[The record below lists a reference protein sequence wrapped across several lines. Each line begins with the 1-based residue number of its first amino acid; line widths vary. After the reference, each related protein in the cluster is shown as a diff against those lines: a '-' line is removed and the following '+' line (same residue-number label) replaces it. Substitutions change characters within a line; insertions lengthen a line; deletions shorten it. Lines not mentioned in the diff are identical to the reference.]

1 MKTMKNNRMQKTKL
15 IASLLA
21 VAGLAG
27 CQATAPS
34 RVTYENIKAEMRA
47 DVARAQTAPQRQPD
61 AVADALL
68 PPVAAMSTRLPRAR
82 AAMEER
88 FNVAFNGVPVH
99 QFYNSLVEGTRYN
112 MLVHPEVSGTISANL
127 KDVTMLEALDAIR
140 EMYGYDYKVEG
151 TRISIRPLTMQTR
164 VFQVNYLIGS
174 RRGGSNLRVTS
185 SSVSSANSGSQG
197 NDNQNNQNNQNSN
210 NRNNNNNN
218 GNNGNNG
225 DSSSQESSAVTTS
238 TNSEFWTE
246 LKAAVEAIVGSV
258 GANAA
263 GRTVVV
269 SPQSGIVVVRG
280 MPDDLRNVDA
290 YLKASQLS
298 VNRQVILEAKIL
310 EVELN
315 DGYQMGINW
324 AAFSTFR
331 DGSRRVSAGLLQP
344 GTALFPG
351 PGAGGTPGSISTV
364 GPAGVSAVAG
374 SAIAAATAAAGSLFG
389 LAFQTNNF
397 ATLISFLE
405 SQGSVH
411 VLSSPRIA
419 TMNNQK
425 AVLKIGT
432 DEFYVTGVTSTTN
445 QNLNGTNSTTPS
457 VTLQPFFSG
466 VVLDVTPQID
476 SAGNITLHVHPSV
489 SQVQTVNKG
498 INLGAAGSLSL
509 PLAASSTSEMDSIV
523 RGQDGKVIAIGG
535 LMRQSSSGD
544 ASGLPGAQDVPVL
557 GALFRNKARSNN
569 KRELVVLIKPTIV
582 DGNSQAAWAQD
593 MMNATQRIEHLDPR
607 QQGDQN

>member
-1 MKTMKNNRMQKTKL
+1 MKNNRMQKTKL
-15 IASLLA
+15 IVSLLA
-21 VAGLAG
+21 IAGLAG

-34 RVTYENIKAEMRA
+34 RVTYENIKAEMKA
-47 DVARAQTAPQRQPD
+47 DVARAQASPVRQPD

-68 PPVAAMSTRLPRAR
+68 PPVSAMSTRLPRAR

-88 FNVAFNGVPVH
+88 FNVAFNNVPVH

-140 EMYGYDYKVEG
+140 EMYGYDYKMEG
-151 TRISIRPLTMQTR
+151 TRISIKPLTMQTR
-164 VFQVNYLIGS
+164 VFQVNYLIGN

-185 SSVSSANSGSQG
+185 SSVSSAGNSGQG
-197 NDNQNNQNNQNSN
+197 NEGQNNQNANNGNNGN

-218 GNNGNNG
+218 NGNSG
-225 DSSSQESSAVTTS
+225 GISQESSAVSTT

-246 LKAAVEAIVGSV
+246 LKAAVEAIVGT
-258 GANAA
+258 GAATKD

-269 SPQSGIVVVRG
+269 SPQSGVVVVRG
-280 MPDDLRNVDA
+280 MPEDLRNVDA

-331 DGSRRVSAGLLQP
+331 NGSQRVSAGLVQP
-344 GTALFPG
+344 GTTLFPG
-351 PGAGGTPGSISTV
+351 PGANGTPGTISSV
-364 GPAGVSAVAG
+364 VPGVNAVAG
-374 SAIAAATAAAGSLFG
+374 SAIAAASAAAGSLFG

-445 QNLNGTNSTTPS
+445 TNLTGANTTTPS

-476 SAGNITLHVHPSV
+476 HLGNITLHVHPSV

-498 INLGAAGSLSL
+498 INLGSAGSLTL

-557 GALFRNKARSNN
+557 GALFRNKVRSNQ

-582 DGNSQAAWAQD
+582 DANSQAAWAQD
-593 MMNATQRIEHLDPR
+593 MMGTTRRIEQLDPR

>member
-1 MKTMKNNRMQKTKL
+1 MKIYRMQKTKL
-15 IASLLA
+15 IVSLLA

-47 DVARAQTAPQRQPD
+47 DVTRAQTAPQRQPD

-68 PPVAAMSTRLPRAR
+68 PPVSAMSTRLPRAR

-88 FNVAFNGVPVH
+88 FNVAFNNVPVH

-112 MLVHPEVSGTISANL
+112 MLVHPEVSGTVSANL

-185 SSVSSANSGSQG
+185 SSVSSAGSGNQG
-197 NDNQNNQNNQNSN
+197 NDSQNNQNAN

-225 DSSSQESSAVTTS
+225 DNGGGGSQESSAVTTS

-258 GANAA
+258 GANSA

-280 MPDDLRNVDA
+280 MPEDLRNVDA

-331 DGSRRVSAGLLQP
+331 DSSRRVSAGLLQP

-351 PGAGGTPGSISTV
+351 TAGTPATISSG

-374 SAIAAATAAAGSLFG
+374 SAIAAASAAAGSLFG

-445 QNLNGTNSTTPS
+445 QSLNGANSTTPS

-476 SAGNITLHVHPSV
+476 GAGNITLHVHPSV